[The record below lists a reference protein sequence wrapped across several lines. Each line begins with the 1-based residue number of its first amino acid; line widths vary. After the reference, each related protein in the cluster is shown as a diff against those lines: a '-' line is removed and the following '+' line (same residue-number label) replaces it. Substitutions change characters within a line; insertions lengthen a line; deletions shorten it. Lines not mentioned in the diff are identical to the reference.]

1 MYPAV
6 FNERRM
12 HTNADLAMDTVENAC
27 ERRTYTVSEIAR
39 LLGIS
44 SNAAY
49 ELVKEELFKSVRIGT
64 SIRVSKKSF
73 DKWLDEQEL

>member
-1 MYPAV
+1 M
-6 FNERRM
+6 
-12 HTNADLAMDTVENAC
+12 NADLAMDTVDNAC
-27 ERRTYTVSEIAR
+27 ERRTYTVLEIAR

>member
-1 MYPAV
+1 M
-6 FNERRM
+6 
-12 HTNADLAMDTVENAC
+12 NADLAMDTVDNAC

-49 ELVKEELFKSVRIGT
+49 ELVKEELFNVY
-64 SIRVSKKSF
+64 
-73 DKWLDEQEL
+73 

>member
-1 MYPAV
+1 M
-6 FNERRM
+6 
-12 HTNADLAMDTVENAC
+12 NADLAMDTVDNAC

-49 ELVKEELFKSVRIGT
+49 EL
-64 SIRVSKKSF
+64 SKKSF

>member
-1 MYPAV
+1 M
-6 FNERRM
+6 
-12 HTNADLAMDTVENAC
+12 NADLAMDTADNAC

>member
-1 MYPAV
+1 MEDYAI
-6 FNERRM
+6 
-12 HTNADLAMDTVENAC
+12 NAGNDIC
-27 ERRTYTVSEIAR
+27 ERRTYMVSEIAK

-44 SNAAY
+44 HSAAY
-49 ELVKEELFKSVRIGT
+49 VLVKEGHFKFVRVGT

>member
-1 MYPAV
+1 M
-6 FNERRM
+6 
-12 HTNADLAMDTVENAC
+12 NADLAMDTVDNAC

-49 ELVKEELFKSVRIGT
+49 ELVKEELIKSVRIGT

>member
-1 MYPAV
+1 M
-6 FNERRM
+6 
-12 HTNADLAMDTVENAC
+12 NADLAMDTVDNAC

-49 ELVKEELFKSVRIGT
+49 ELVKEELFKSVRLVRRYGCQRSPLISG
-64 SIRVSKKSF
+64 
-73 DKWLDEQEL
+73 